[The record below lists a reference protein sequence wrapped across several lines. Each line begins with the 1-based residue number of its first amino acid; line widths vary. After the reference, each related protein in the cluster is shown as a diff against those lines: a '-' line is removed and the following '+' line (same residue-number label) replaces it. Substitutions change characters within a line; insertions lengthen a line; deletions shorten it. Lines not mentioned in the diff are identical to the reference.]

1 MKIGIIKEGK
11 TPPDER
17 VPLSP
22 TQCKEIIEKFP
33 EVQLVVQKSH
43 IRRFKDEEYANKGLT
58 LVDSVDDCD
67 VLMGVKEVPMN
78 NLIPN
83 KKYFFFSHTTKK
95 QPYNRELLKTM
106 LDKNITM
113 VDYEGLT
120 NERGTRLI
128 GFGKYA
134 GIVGCYNSFY
144 TFGKQ
149 TNSFDLKR
157 AYLCEDRA
165 EMENELSK
173 IKIPNDF
180 KIVITGGGRVASGI
194 IEILDKI
201 GIKKVPAQE
210 FLTTAF
216 NAPVFTQTLVTDYYR
231 KADGSDFS
239 RTEVYN
245 KPENFES
252 DFMKFA
258 KVADLYISGHFW
270 DKNAPYIFTREDAKH
285 PEFNIKTVGDVS
297 CDIDTSVACT
307 LRPSTIVDPI
317 YGYSPKTE
325 KEVAF
330 NEQDA
335 ITVMAVDNLPCELPK
350 DASEDFGREFIDHIL
365 PHLLNDKDGVI
376 ERATICANGDLT
388 PDHEFLRD
396 YVNGNV
402 TA

>member
-22 TQCKEIIEKFP
+22 AQCKEITEKFP
-33 EVQLVVQKSH
+33 DVELVIQKSN
-43 IRRFKDEEYANKGLT
+43 IRRFKDTAYANKGLT
-58 LVDSVDDCD
+58 LVDAVDDCD

-78 NLIPN
+78 QLIPN

-95 QPYNRELLKTM
+95 QPYNRDLLKTM

-144 TFGKQ
+144 AYGKQ
-149 TNSFDLKR
+149 TKSFDLKR

-165 EMENELSK
+165 EMEAELTK
-173 IKIPNDF
+173 IKLPKDF
-180 KIVITGGGRVASGI
+180 KIVTTGGGRVASGI
-194 IEILDKI
+194 TEILNTI
-201 GIKKVPAQE
+201 GIKKV
-210 FLTTAF
+210 TATEILNANF
-216 NAPVFTQTLVTDYYR
+216 NEPVFAQLLVDDYY
-231 KADGSDFS
+231 KKSDGTTYTRNDI
-239 RTEVYN
+239 YKN
-245 KPENFES
+245 PQGFER
-252 DFMKFA
+252 DFMQFA
-258 KVADLYISGHFW
+258 QVADLYISGHFW

-285 PEFNIKTVGDVS
+285 PNFKIKTVGDVS
-297 CDIDTSVACT
+297 CDIDTAVACT
-307 LRPSTIVDPI
+307 LRPSTISDPI
-317 YGYSPKTE
+317 YGYNPQTE

-330 NEQDA
+330 DDKDA

-350 DASEDFGREFIDHIL
+350 DASEDFGREFIDKVL
-365 PHLLNDKDGVI
+365 PHLLNDKEGVI
-376 ERATICANGDLT
+376 ERATICKGGDLT

-396 YVNGNV
+396 YVNGEV
-402 TA
+402 IA

>member
-22 TQCKEIIEKFP
+22 AQCKEIANKFP
-33 EVQLVVQKSH
+33 ALELVVQNSTV
-43 IRRFKDEEYANKGLT
+43 RRFKGEEYTANGIT
-58 LVDSVDDCD
+58 LVDSVDDCAI
-67 VLMGVKEVPMN
+67 LIGVKEVPMQD
-78 NLIPN
+78 LIPN

-106 LDKNITM
+106 LAKNITM

-120 NERGTRLI
+120 NSKGTRLI

-144 TFGKQ
+144 TYGKK

-173 IKIPNDF
+173 IKIPNNF
-180 KIVITGGGRVASGI
+180 KIVTTGGGRVASGI
-194 IEILDKI
+194 IEILTKI
-201 GIKKVPAQE
+201 GIKKVTPQE
-210 FLTTAF
+210 FLTTDF
-216 NAPVFTQTLVTDYYR
+216 NVPIFTQTFVNDYY
-231 KADGSDFS
+231 KKTDGSDFV
-239 RTEVYN
+239 RAEVYN
-245 KPENFES
+245 NPENFES

-285 PEFNIKTVGDVS
+285 PDFNLKTIGDVS
-297 CDIDTSVACT
+297 CDIDTAIAST
-307 LRPSTIVDPI
+307 LRPSTITDPI
-317 YGYSPKTE
+317 YGYQPQTE

-330 NEQDA
+330 NGAGA

-365 PHLLNDKDGVI
+365 PHLLNDKEGVI
-376 ERATICANGDLT
+376 ERATICKDGDLT
-388 PDHEFLRD
+388 PHHEFLRD
-396 YVNGNV
+396 YVNGK
-402 TA
+402 